1 MRFFLAAVLC
11 FVLMG
16 LGIFLAGKS
25 GHSFGL
31 SLGHRS
37 LQRLLFDEINLR
49 TNPQWKSKEVSGEL
63 DFAGNRVRVLMT
75 ALPTRGNPGL
85 KAVAIQVDED
95 QGFEHREMILVST
108 QSLEATVMLRA
119 PSPAP
124 LAQGELIVNGKS
136 AGEYSLFAHPF
147 TATLQSGEGPLARR
161 GTNGIEVSRQSRRLP
176 LLIELARQHEKELP
190 ALDETAWAVWN
201 PKTNEWRIWGHWPEG
216 WSL

>member
-11 FVLMG
+11 FAFVG
-16 LGIFLAGKS
+16 IGIFLQGKS
-25 GHSFGL
+25 GHSFAL

-49 TNPQWKSKEVSGEL
+49 TNPQWSSKEVSGEL
-63 DFAGNRVRVLMT
+63 DFAGHRVRVLMS
-75 ALPTRGNPGL
+75 ALPTRGKPGL
-85 KAVAIQVDED
+85 NAVAIQVDED
-95 QGFEHREMILVST
+95 QGFEQREMILVSS
-108 QSLEATVMLRA
+108 QSVEAAVMLLA

-147 TATLQSGEGPLARR
+147 TATLQNGEGPLARK
-161 GTNGIEVSRQSRRLP
+161 GAGGIEVSRQSRRLA
-176 LLIELARQHEKELP
+176 LLVALAHQHEKELP

-201 PKTNEWRIWGHWPEG
+201 PKSNEWRIWGHWPEG